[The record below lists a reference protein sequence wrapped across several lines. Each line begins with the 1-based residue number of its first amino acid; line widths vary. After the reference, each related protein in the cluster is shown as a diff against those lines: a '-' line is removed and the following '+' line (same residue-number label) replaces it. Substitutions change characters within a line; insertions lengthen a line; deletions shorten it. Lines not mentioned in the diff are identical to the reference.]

1 MDDGKEQFEELK
13 KWMAIA
19 HEEGAKFYAGNKA
32 AGARARKAFDQIAK
46 LKVQWRKETCN
57 GRCRGVEDI

>member
-1 MDDGKEQFEELK
+1 MDKPGYETHEEMK

-19 HEEGAKFYAGNKA
+19 HEEDNKFYEDGNKA

-46 LKVQWRKETCN
+46 LKVQWRKETCK
-57 GRCRGVEDI
+57 